1 MKNTKKFTFDTS
13 LGRMEYVVVDFLKA
27 IEARPVLYDP
37 KFRRTRVLSTGSM
50 RNAAWNE
57 IAFEL
62 VPKLQ
67 KLSEDELDYIINQC
81 FRIKW
86 SRMKRSFRKKTHL
99 EDEEKK
105 HKPYVF
111 KEEMKFLLNYGS
123 GQEDS
128 SEENE
133 EEQIEEDRENEVEKE
148 LPRNKKTPIKKE
160 LLNEASSK
168 STEVKARK
176 SDSQE
181 SETFSNASTPPPR
194 SARLRQ
200 KMALANSTPM
210 SNTKAP
216 REIRNSEIVSN
227 SNTSSPAKIDSNK
240 ASGGL
245 INDEISN
252 TNSVRKQ
259 DSTKSRLSHRRIV
272 QELSSP
278 SPSKKMK
285 SNISESNVNTTQGLK
300 YKEVVAHEVN
310 RKTIC
315 ETVKRENIKATLNC
329 RLDNTKQNPKEKT
342 VGPQEING
350 QNFEVSTMDPM
361 VFCEAVENDSMNGT
375 INDKLDNIQQRNI
388 AQDSQIHK
396 ISSNVF
402 TGPIYGPHDAVER
415 AFFESIIPSVYNM
428 GKSKKID
435 FKIEVLQLLKKYQ
448 K

>member
-67 KLSEDELDYIINQC
+67 KLSEDELDYTINQY

-86 SRMKRSFRKKTHL
+86 NRMKKSLWKKPYL
-99 EDEEKK
+99 ENGKS
-105 HKPYVF
+105 KPYVF
-111 KEEMKFLLNYGS
+111 KEEMKFLLNCGS

-133 EEQIEEDRENEVEKE
+133 EEQDCENEVEKE
-148 LPRNKKTPIKKE
+148 LPKNKKTPIKKE
-160 LLNEASSK
+160 LLSEASSK
-168 STEVKARK
+168 STEAKTRT
-176 SDSQE
+176 SDSQV
-181 SETFSNASTPPPR
+181 SEIFSNASTPPPR

-200 KMALANSTPM
+200 KKALANSTPK
-210 SNTKAP
+210 T
-216 REIRNSEIVSN
+216 RNSEIVSN
-227 SNTSSPAKIDSNK
+227 SNTSSPANIDSNK
-240 ASGGL
+240 ASGN
-245 INDEISN
+245 IYNEKSK
-252 TNSVRKQ
+252 TNPARRQ
-259 DSTKSRLSHRRIV
+259 DSTNIRLSHSRIA
-272 QELSSP
+272 EEFSSA
-278 SPSKKMK
+278 SPPKKMK
-285 SNISESNVNTTQGLK
+285 PNISDSEVFNTTQGSKDKDVVSHEANKQTIYK
-300 YKEVVAHEVN
+300 YVEKD
-310 RKTIC
+310 T
-315 ETVKRENIKATLNC
+315 IKATLNIGG
-329 RLDNTKQNPKEKT
+329 DIQQDAKET
-342 VGPQEING
+342 NG
-350 QNFEVSTMDPM
+350 QNLEVSTMDPM

-388 AQDSQIHK
+388 AQDSEMRK
-396 ISSNVF
+396 FSSNVF
-402 TGPIYGPHDAVER
+402 TQPIYGPHDAVER